1 MPTQESVLQYERARG
16 WHATATSELTE
27 LLVRM
32 ALATLADA
40 LPGATT
46 IEAVGEYNED
56 WIPTLRIQRVLARD
70 GAVLFDVEVGH
81 VDRAVEDAV
90 DRVNTEYLD
99 TLIDLTG
106 DEFMGPVTIG

>member
-1 MPTQESVLQYERARG
+1 MIENERARG
-16 WHATATSELTE
+16 RHATATRELTD
-27 LLVRM
+27 LLIRM
-32 ALATLADA
+32 ALVTLADA
-40 LPGATT
+40 LPSATT

-81 VDRAVEDAV
+81 VDRGVEDAV
-90 DRVNTEYLD
+90 DQVNTEYLD

-106 DEFMGPVTIG
+106 DEHMGPVTIG

>member
-1 MPTQESVLQYERARG
+1 MPTQELVVAYEQARG
-16 WHATATSELTE
+16 RHAAATRELTD
-27 LLVRM
+27 LLARM

-46 IEAVGEYNED
+46 VEAVGEYNAD
-56 WIPTLRIQRVLARD
+56 WIPTLRIQRVLGRD

-81 VDRAVEDAV
+81 ADRGVEDAV
-90 DRVNTEYLD
+90 DQVNTEYLD

-106 DEFMGPVTIG
+106 DAHMGPVIIG

>member
-1 MPTQESVLQYERARG
+1 MPTQELILEYELARG
-16 WHATATSELTE
+16 RHATATRELTE

-40 LPGATT
+40 LPGATS

-56 WIPTLRIQRVLARD
+56 WIPTLRIQRVLGRD

-81 VDRAVEDAV
+81 VDRGVEDAV
-90 DRVNTEYLD
+90 DRVNIEYLD

-106 DEFMGPVTIG
+106 DEHMGPVTIG

>member
-1 MPTQESVLQYERARG
+1 MPAQELVVAYERARG
-16 WHATATSELTE
+16 RHATATRELTD

-56 WIPTLRIQRVLARD
+56 WIPMLRIRRVLGRN

-81 VDRAVEDAV
+81 VDRGVEDAV

-99 TLIDLTG
+99 TLVDLTG
-106 DEFMGPVTIG
+106 DEYMGPVTID